1 MKALLFAQ
9 LCCSESISYVRDLPS
24 CDRLSYFLF
33 ISVLKSQNR
42 SDKGFLGMI
51 YQIRK
56 SLDLESIVK
65 SFLSL
70 SFEERIIWLICKQW
84 SMRLSR
90 RSWLFCSAD
99 GLMKKPAIIIS
110 GARGGPKG
118 PELRLE
124 TCEPL

>member
-24 CDRLSYFLF
+24 CHRLSYFLF

-70 SFEERIIWLICKQW
+70 SFEERII
-84 SMRLSR
+84 
-90 RSWLFCSAD
+90 
-99 GLMKKPAIIIS
+99 
-110 GARGGPKG
+110 
-118 PELRLE
+118 
-124 TCEPL
+124 